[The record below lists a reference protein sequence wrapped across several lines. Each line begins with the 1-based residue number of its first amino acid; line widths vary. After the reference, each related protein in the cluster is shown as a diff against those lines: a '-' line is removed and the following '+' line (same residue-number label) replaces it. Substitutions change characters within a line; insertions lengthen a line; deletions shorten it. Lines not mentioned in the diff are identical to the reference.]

1 MTRKKLSPAAP
12 LDIEPPVYKGLGMTS
27 LGQVALGSAMIWITP
42 ALAVS
47 FLLADGYAVVMTFI
61 SIMLVATLLSV
72 VLAAHGVRRLQRDRP
87 KNWIRRRIATLLK
100 LRVDLVTNQ
109 HWSM

>member
-1 MTRKKLSPAAP
+1 MTRVKLTPAAP
-12 LDIEPPVYKGLGMTS
+12 LDIEPPLYKGLGMTS
-27 LGQVALGSAMIWITP
+27 LGQAALGSAAAWIIP
-42 ALAVS
+42 ASAAS

-72 VLAAHGVRRLQRDRP
+72 VVAAHAVRRLQRDRP
-87 KNWIRRRIATLLK
+87 KNWIRRRIAVS
-100 LRVDLVTNQ
+100 LRLRCDLITRK